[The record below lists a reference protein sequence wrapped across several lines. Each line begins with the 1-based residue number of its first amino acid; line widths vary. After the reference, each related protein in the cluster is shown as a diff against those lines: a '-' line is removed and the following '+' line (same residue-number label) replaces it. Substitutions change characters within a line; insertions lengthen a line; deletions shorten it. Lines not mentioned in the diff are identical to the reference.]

1 MPLMKSILLAATLI
15 LAASAKLHATE
26 ALIFDGGGYNI
37 YILVGF
43 GDEPQ
48 PAIAQ
53 VRFTAPGAKDWVHL
67 PSEQLQIEKFDM
79 KERVLIMRFS
89 KQKDPDLPGAFS
101 LSVRKKNAVLSI
113 NGKKIRSSFDWLD
126 E

>member
-1 MPLMKSILLAATLI
+1 MKSILLAATLI
-15 LAASAKLHATE
+15 FAASAKLQANE

-43 GDEPQ
+43 GDKPE

-79 KERVLIMRFS
+79 KKRILVMRFS
-89 KQKDPDLPGAFS
+89 KPKNPELPSSFS
-101 LSVRKKNAVLSI
+101 LSVNKDKAVLSI
-113 NGKKIRSSFDWLD
+113 GGKTIRSSFDWLD

>member
-1 MPLMKSILLAATLI
+1 MKSILLSAVLI
-15 LAASAKLHATE
+15 FVACSNLHATE

-37 YILVGF
+37 YILIGNTDHPVV
-43 GDEPQ
+43 
-48 PAIAQ
+48 AQ

-79 KERVLIMRFS
+79 KGRVLVMRFS
-89 KQKDPDLPGAFS
+89 NKNDPELPSSFS
-101 LSVRKKNAVLSI
+101 LSVKKNSAVLSI
-113 NGKKIRSSFDWLD
+113 SGKRIKSTFDWL